1 MSRTP
6 WFWILFV
13 AASVTAGV
21 FAFHF
26 FPRAFSI
33 ISLDLKMDRAGALS
47 SAKDLAAK
55 HGWSPSGSFRQAA
68 TFGVDDT
75 VKTFV
80 ELEGGGADAF
90 RGMLAQHL
98 YEAYTWRVRHFREG
112 EARETLI
119 RFTPTGT
126 PYGFRERLKED
137 APGASLPDDS
147 ARTVAEAAAR
157 DDWRVDLRRSRSS
170 STRRRRTPAGA
181 PITRSSTSARAPRS
195 ARAAIAS
202 SSSWAATGS
211 PS

>member
-13 AASVTAGV
+13 AASVSAGV

-55 HGWSPSGSFRQAA
+55 HGWSPSGTFRQAA

-98 YEAYTWRVRHFREG
+98 YEAYTWRVRHFRE
-112 EARETLI
+112 AR
-119 RFTPTGT
+119 RA
-126 PYGFRERLKED
+126 D
-137 APGASLPDDS
+137 ADPLHPH
-147 ARTVAEAAAR
+147 RRPV
-157 DDWRVDLRRSRSS
+157 RV
-170 STRRRRTPAGA
+170 P
-181 PITRSSTSARAPRS
+181 RAPEGGRGG
-195 ARAAIAS
+195 RQPP
-202 SSSWAATGS
+202 G
-211 PS
+211 